1 MTAMIAIGKMDPPC
15 TRIPRPPERFA
26 SFAALRVEDEP
37 ATRWEAIG
45 PTGQPAVVP
54 IASPRVAG
62 SSSTRKAAKLANRSG
77 GRSVRMQSGSIF
89 PIAIMAVIVLGVAS
103 IVYSRQTVPSADDS
117 PPTINDH
124 WHMAYGFNI
133 CGEWYQLEGD
143 LEDRNAAG
151 NFVNTKFLQTGIH
164 SHNDGVIHWHPYT
177 SRAVGSRADLGVF
190 LETYEVELTNDA
202 LRFPD
207 SQFDGADYVEGETTC
222 NGEDAELSVVVWE
235 NFTDTDD
242 GDRYIADMN
251 DIRVSS
257 DQMVFS
263 IAFVPRGE
271 PVSMPPWASR
281 LPELGAIDAGVVI
294 PDEVTQSTIAGDN
307 GD

>member
-1 MTAMIAIGKMDPPC
+1 
-15 TRIPRPPERFA
+15 
-26 SFAALRVEDEP
+26 
-37 ATRWEAIG
+37 
-45 PTGQPAVVP
+45 
-54 IASPRVAG
+54 
-62 SSSTRKAAKLANRSG
+62 
-77 GRSVRMQSGSIF
+77 
-89 PIAIMAVIVLGVAS
+89 
-103 IVYSRQTVPSADDS
+103 
-117 PPTINDH
+117 
-124 WHMAYGFNI
+124 
-133 CGEWYQLEGD
+133 
-143 LEDRNAAG
+143 
-151 NFVNTKFLQTGIH
+151 
-164 SHNDGVIHWHPYT
+164 
-177 SRAVGSRADLGVF
+177 
-190 LETYEVELTNDA
+190 
-202 LRFPD
+202 
-207 SQFDGADYVEGETTC
+207 
-222 NGEDAELSVVVWE
+222 ELSVVVWE